1 MKLRWRFIWCAVA
14 FVFWPVATNAQ
25 STRPST
31 LIPKP
36 DPVAAGPSLGDE
48 SPVDVRPFEITI
60 PRGHLLGDWYG
71 VRTELENTGITPNLA
86 LEVDIA
92 GNPTGGRS
100 RGITEASNLGLDLLF
115 DLDKIAN
122 VKGASFLLQT
132 SERWGNSLSA
142 EYIGNLFT
150 AQQDFGGETFHV
162 VDAAYQQKLCDNR
175 VDFRIGRIAAG
186 DDFLVCQYD
195 YLFMQNGFDGN
206 PVAIFLNSPGMTA
219 YPNATWGAI
228 AKVRPTQRTYV
239 VVGLYNGDA
248 AIRDDDRHG
257 VDLSLNGP
265 IFAIGEAGLLVNGLP
280 TDSSLIGNYKAG
292 VWYDNSDMAVFG
304 SNASKR
310 GSAGFYGLFDQVLV
324 PFAERQTN
332 RGLGVFGSVI
342 FSADPSVAQLP
353 FFFTTGI
360 AARGIFSSRPAD
372 SCGIGIVYGQF
383 SGDLR
388 SSEEQA
394 QQADPATPVQDHE
407 LALELTYRFSL
418 HNNSMFFQPDLQY
431 IANPGGA
438 GMYGDAVVIG
448 CRLGVNF

>member
-1 MKLRWRFIWCAVA
+1 MKLRWRFIWCAVG

-150 AQQDFGGETFHV
+150 A
-162 VDAAYQQKLCDNR
+162 
-175 VDFRIGRIAAG
+175 
-186 DDFLVCQYD
+186 
-195 YLFMQNGFDGN
+195 
-206 PVAIFLNSPGMTA
+206 
-219 YPNATWGAI
+219 
-228 AKVRPTQRTYV
+228 
-239 VVGLYNGDA
+239 
-248 AIRDDDRHG
+248 
-257 VDLSLNGP
+257 
-265 IFAIGEAGLLVNGLP
+265 
-280 TDSSLIGNYKAG
+280 
-292 VWYDNSDMAVFG
+292 
-304 SNASKR
+304 
-310 GSAGFYGLFDQVLV
+310 
-324 PFAERQTN
+324 
-332 RGLGVFGSVI
+332 
-342 FSADPSVAQLP
+342 
-353 FFFTTGI
+353 
-360 AARGIFSSRPAD
+360 
-372 SCGIGIVYGQF
+372 
-383 SGDLR
+383 
-388 SSEEQA
+388 
-394 QQADPATPVQDHE
+394 
-407 LALELTYRFSL
+407 
-418 HNNSMFFQPDLQY
+418 
-431 IANPGGA
+431 
-438 GMYGDAVVIG
+438 
-448 CRLGVNF
+448 